1 MNSQCGL
8 HKDVHKGAN
17 DTSNG
22 TRQYD
27 ASFLRHLHTSRSLC
41 DPFSWAGTVVWRWRG
56 RGEELRGR
64 EDREGGRDGRGG
76 AEGGPGVGGGRVGG
90 LRQSYSRM
98 IVLIVFS
105 LSQ

>member
-8 HKDVHKGAN
+8 HKDVQKGAN

-41 DPFSWAGTVVWRWRG
+41 DPFSWAGSVVWRWRG
-56 RGEELRGR
+56 AERRVGRTGGGGGR
-64 EDREGGRDGRGG
+64 EGRGG
-76 AEGGPGVGGGRVGG
+76 AEGGPGVGRGRVGG